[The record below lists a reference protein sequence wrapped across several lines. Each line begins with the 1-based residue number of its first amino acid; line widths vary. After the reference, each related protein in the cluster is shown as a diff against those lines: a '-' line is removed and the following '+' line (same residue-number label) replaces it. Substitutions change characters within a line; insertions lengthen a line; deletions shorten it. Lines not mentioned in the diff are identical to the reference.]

1 MENDIA
7 IENLPTH
14 VAIIMDGNGRWAKSR
29 GEKRLLGHK
38 AGALAVREITTYARE
53 IGIKYLTLY
62 AFSQQNFGRPADEVK
77 GLMQLLVEYVK
88 GEWNTIMDN
97 GIRLTAIGD
106 IEALPLVTRTA
117 LNSLIKASAK
127 NSAMTLCLA
136 LAYGGREEITVAMQK
151 LAKKVAAGELAPEK
165 ITKELISENLYT
177 AAMPDPDLIIR
188 TSGEMRISNFL
199 LWQLAYSEFYIT
211 DTLWPDFHREEFLK
225 ALKAYAGRERRFGLT
240 SAQIS
245 AENT

>member
-1 MENDIA
+1 MESA
-7 IENLPTH
+7 IPINNLPAH
-14 VAIIMDGNGRWAKSR
+14 VAIIMDGNGRWAKSQ
-29 GEKRLLGHK
+29 GEKRLEGHK
-38 AGALAVREITTYARE
+38 AGAKTVREITTYARE

-62 AFSQQNFGRPADEVK
+62 AFSQQNFGRPEEEVK

-88 GEWNTIMDN
+88 GEWDTIMNN

-127 NSAMTLCLA
+127 NRAMTLCLA
-136 LAYGGREEITVAMQK
+136 LAYGGREEITMAMQK
-151 LAKKVAAGELAPEK
+151 LAAEVAKGTLKPQD
-165 ITKELISENLYT
+165 ITKELISSRLYT
-177 AAMPDPDLIIR
+177 ADMPDPDLIIR

-199 LWQLAYSEFYIT
+199 LWQLAYSELYIT
-211 DTLWPDFHREEFLK
+211 DTLWPDFHKEEFFAAIK
-225 ALKAYAGRERRFGLT
+225 NYANRERRFGLT

-245 AENT
+245 AKP